1 MSNNATNARLSVLAS
16 RIESLLIRMD
26 RLYNSVHKVALP
38 KKVRQVRVNKTASD
52 IVGTNYVVLS
62 DGTVARRLK
71 PSIKNTGIKYYNL
84 MVRGRL
90 TAYKADIFKD
100 VAKKAN
106 QPSL

>member
-1 MSNNATNARLSVLAS
+1 MSNNATNARLSVLES

-26 RLYNSVHKVALP
+26 RLYNSVHKETKPKRGRPVTVA
-38 KKVRQVRVNKTASD
+38 KCVTD
-52 IVGTNYVVLS
+52 IVGTNYVILS

-90 TAYKADIFKD
+90 TAYKADVFKD
-100 VAKKAN
+100 VAKKSN